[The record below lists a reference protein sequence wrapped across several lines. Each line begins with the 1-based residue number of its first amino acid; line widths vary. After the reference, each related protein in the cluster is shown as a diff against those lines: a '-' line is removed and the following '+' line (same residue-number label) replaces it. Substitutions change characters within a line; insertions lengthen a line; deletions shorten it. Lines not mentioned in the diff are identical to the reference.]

1 MVPQKQAPGVPRFAL
16 ESKQQL
22 WAAVAQAPITI
33 KLLAKTLLRHG
44 AEEALVKIFADA
56 SHHEH
61 APLSHALDLIGASAP
76 DWGDILGEE
85 IMLKVRLLR
94 ANEQVGKDRK
104 RQKTSNGNDLFSSD
118 DDDGDDREPDND
130 TSRNR
135 RSWMISR

>member
-1 MVPQKQAPGVPRFAL
+1 
-16 ESKQQL
+16 
-22 WAAVAQAPITI
+22 
-33 KLLAKTLLRHG
+33 
-44 AEEALVKIFADA
+44 
-56 SHHEH
+56 
-61 APLSHALDLIGASAP
+61 
-76 DWGDILGEE
+76 
-85 IMLKVRLLR
+85 MLKVRLLR